1 MKVASILRLEHEEEF
16 MSTAPEITDRAEQ
29 PYVAVKAQVTM
40 QTISAIADR
49 IPEVFGWLAAHGVA
63 PAGAPFLKYNVIDMA
78 RQLEI
83 EAGVPVA
90 AAVDGDG
97 SVLSGAL
104 PAGRYATVIHLG
116 HPAKLVDT
124 TAELLAW
131 ASGKGLVFDVSQTD
145 AGQRWGCR
153 LEIYLTDPGKQ
164 PDMDKWE
171 TQLAF
176 RLAD

>member
-1 MKVASILRLEHEEEF
+1 MSIN
-16 MSTAPEITDRAEQ
+16 AEITERAEQ
-29 PYVAVKAQVTM
+29 PYVAVRAQVTM
-40 QTISAIADR
+40 QEISTIADR
-49 IPEVFGWLAAHGVA
+49 IPEVFGWLAAHGIA

-78 RQLEI
+78 RELEI

-90 AAVDGDG
+90 AAVDVDG
-97 SVLSGAL
+97 SVLAGVL
-104 PAGRYATVIHLG
+104 PGGRYATVLHVG

-124 TAELLAW
+124 TTELLAW
-131 ASGKGLVFDVSQTD
+131 ASNQGLVFDTSETD
-145 AGQRWGCR
+145 AGQRWGSR
-153 LEIYLTDPGKQ
+153 LEIYLTDPRIQ

>member
-1 MKVASILRLEHEEEF
+1 
-16 MSTAPEITDRAEQ
+16 MSTAPEITERAEQ
-29 PYVAVKAQVTM
+29 PYVAVKARVTM
-40 QTISAIADR
+40 QAISTIADR
-49 IPEVFGWLAAHGVA
+49 LGEVFGWLAAHGVA

-78 RQLEI
+78 RELEI

-97 SVLSGAL
+97 SVLPGVL
-104 PAGRYATVIHLG
+104 PAGRYATVTYVG
-116 HPAKLVDT
+116 HPAKLVDA

-131 ASGKGLVFDVSQTD
+131 ASGEGLVFDVSQTD
-145 AGQRWGCR
+145 AGERWGGR
-153 LEIYLTDPGKQ
+153 LEIFLTDPAKQ